1 MLWTWLWTA
10 GYWVPSKK
18 GILSAAIIFKGSILN
33 LSMKLFG
40 FFKAHFL
47 ALLFF
52 QLNPPTGW
60 IFNFQCHFL
69 LFQSMISIS
78 TAPKVYQMPLHLKPP
93 SWLAVLSLVQIST
106 RRFSKVIVMLSL
118 NSGVGISIQAGF
130 NFKYRLFYF
139 ARGIWKSAQNKEM
152 LKSTYL
158 FYFREWTRL
167 IFKVKQM
174 CLRVC
179 DFQFLNNFLAVFVFS
194 QWGARYARTGL
205 ASHAE
210 DSGQL
215 SWRWEGTSTSPGTKK
230 NSGSAAISGSGDF
243 PHNSSNL
250 SLSGV

>member
-1 MLWTWLWTA
+1 M
-10 GYWVPSKK
+10 
-18 GILSAAIIFKGSILN
+18 IL
-33 LSMKLFG
+33 
-40 FFKAHFL
+40 
-47 ALLFF
+47 
-52 QLNPPTGW
+52 
-60 IFNFQCHFL
+60 
-69 LFQSMISIS
+69 IS
-78 TAPKVYQMPLHLKPP
+78 TAPKVYQMPLHQKLP

-106 RRFSKVIVMLSL
+106 PKFSKVLFMFYL
-118 NSGVGISIQAGF
+118 NSGVGLSIQAC
-130 NFKYRLFYF
+130 FKFKCRVFYF
-139 ARGIWKSAQNKEM
+139 ARGISKSVQNKEM

-158 FYFREWTRL
+158 FYFREWARL